1 MVLQS
6 REEEELGVFDEL
18 LESKELEDGEVSS
31 SMTSGEQEI
40 SA

>member
-18 LESKELEDGEVSS
+18 LKSKELEDGGVSS